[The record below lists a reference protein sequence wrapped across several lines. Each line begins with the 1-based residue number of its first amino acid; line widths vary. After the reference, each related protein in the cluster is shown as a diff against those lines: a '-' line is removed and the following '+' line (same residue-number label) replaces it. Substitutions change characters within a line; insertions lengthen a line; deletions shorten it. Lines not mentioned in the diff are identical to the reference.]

1 MKTALHALALLGAL
15 YLAACGE
22 DANVASSTPDYL
34 RDTRPLARYWWF
46 AEEMDTLDIAYN
58 LDWLVDHGFGGVEL
72 AFVYPPGRMKRPRDT
87 TRYDKPAWLSN
98 DWQALVEFTYRY
110 ADRVGLSVDITG
122 GSLWPFGDPEVPFA
136 AGSRRFSES
145 LGGTDTAWREEITA
159 HWEWPTQG
167 RVVDHLTPAHY
178 LPYFERTLGAYPEPM
193 HGSALF
199 VDSWEVDTRGL
210 WSDDFGEA
218 FAKTYG
224 YRIEPFMDSLYADG
238 RERERYHYHE
248 LLSEKV
254 LQFYRDFDSVANANG
269 YASRGQVSGAPV
281 DLLDGYMALDVPEGE
296 ALLYEPEFNR
306 IPASAAAIAGKPI
319 VSAETFTCLYGW
331 PRNHMRQEQVAD
343 LKLLADALF
352 ANGVNQIVWHGKPH
366 TRRGARDSTNFYATV
381 HLGDSSTLTPH
392 LKEFNAYLE
401 RVAYHMRRG
410 KPYYH
415 IAQYLPTE
423 DAWVKG
429 EMPIDS
435 QFIWAWGHY
444 EMRYVYP
451 TGGLL
456 DEAVMWVNESTL
468 TNAICDSFMHFGPQS
483 FRGVFFDV
491 DAISC
496 ETILSLTSHLEGCS
510 SSVGFLFARKPKV
523 FCESCQIDSGIV
535 NAFFRMPNVHIDPG
549 PRASSTG
556 NIWLG
561 SQLIESADE
570 LPPHA
575 LRQIGDTLLMFVAP
589 QEARGM
595 TFPMRLGQSA
605 NARARL
611 DFTVRWQDRP
621 VSIDTVGGNG
631 QSFLYEI
638 VDGHAR
644 AIDIGYIPPPP
655 DTVAAELPDERPWL
669 VQR

>member
-58 LDWLVDHGFGGVEL
+58 LDWLVEHGFGGVEL

-159 HWEWPTQG
+159 HWEWPKQG

-193 HGSALF
+193 DGSALF

-366 TRRGARDSTNFYATV
+366 TRRAARDSTNFYATV

-401 RVAYHMRRG
+401 RVAYHLRRG

-451 TGGLL
+451 LGGINHRDVL
-456 DEAVMWVNESTL
+456 WVNT
-468 TNAICDSFMHFGPQS
+468 T
-483 FRGVFFDV
+483 
-491 DAISC
+491 
-496 ETILSLTSHLEGCS
+496 
-510 SSVGFLFARKPKV
+510 
-523 FCESCQIDSGIV
+523 
-535 NAFFRMPNVHIDPG
+535 
-549 PRASSTG
+549 
-556 NIWLG
+556 
-561 SQLIESADE
+561 
-570 LPPHA
+570 A
-575 LRQIGDTLLMFVAP
+575 LRQAAVDTGGATCFGGSCVEALVVSSQCVSEATRSAIEHLTAEGARVLITEPAHFPGTDSLAIPGLAYGSGLGGRAVVRDRSELSPYTLRVDGDTLLLFVVPA
-589 QEARGM
+589 EAERIE
-595 TFPMRLGQSA
+595 FPMRLGQASGA
-605 NARARL
+605 TAFVN
-611 DFTVRWQDRP
+611 TVVYWEGAEIP
-621 VSIDTVGGNG
+621 VTAYGKPG
-631 QSFLYEI
+631 QSLLFEI
-638 VDGHAR
+638 YDGVAVPV
-644 AIDIGYIPPPP
+644 DIGYVPPPP
-655 DTVAAELPDERPWL
+655 DTVATELPEERPWL